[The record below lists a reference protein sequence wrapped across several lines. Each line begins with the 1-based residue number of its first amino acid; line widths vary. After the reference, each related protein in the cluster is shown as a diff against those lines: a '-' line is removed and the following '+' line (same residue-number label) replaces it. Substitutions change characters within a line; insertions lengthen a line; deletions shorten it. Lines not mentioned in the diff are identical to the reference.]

1 MIRIITDSSTLYTQD
16 VANELQ
22 IDVVPLTVTINNQS
36 YREFIEIDT
45 NKFYEIIKQGHIP
58 TSSQPPIG
66 DYLELFDKYKED
78 QVIVIT
84 MADGLSGTY
93 QSCLSAKQI
102 SEHPRIKVI
111 NSKTLCVPHRLVVND
126 AIEVR
131 DQGHAFDE
139 IVSMIETKCETSR
152 SFLLPQD
159 FDFLKRGGRLTNLA
173 ATLGGLLKIQPVVTQ
188 TKDGTRLEKFGV
200 GRNFKGA
207 VKKVL
212 EHLKHEGIDNSFR
225 FGVSHAFTYDQA
237 QQVAQMIKEKFN
249 VTKVEIEE
257 LSCAFI
263 TQGGPLCVAIQV
275 IAS

>member
-78 QVIVIT
+78 EVIVIT

-111 NSKTLCVPHRLVVND
+111 NSKTLCVPHRLVVKD
-126 AIEVR
+126 AIEMR
-131 DQGHAFDE
+131 DQGHTFDE

-159 FDFLKRGGRLTNLA
+159 FEIGRA
-173 ATLGGLLKIQPVVTQ
+173 HV
-188 TKDGTRLEKFGV
+188 
-200 GRNFKGA
+200 
-207 VKKVL
+207 
-212 EHLKHEGIDNSFR
+212 
-225 FGVSHAFTYDQA
+225 
-237 QQVAQMIKEKFN
+237 
-249 VTKVEIEE
+249 
-257 LSCAFI
+257 
-263 TQGGPLCVAIQV
+263 
-275 IAS
+275 